1 VISVSFVPVSAGSS
15 AFLHADAEKQNGAQK
30 DLQIFI
36 LFSGEDPV
44 LYRAGMNPD

>member
-1 VISVSFVPVSAGSS
+1 MKPAECMQEKEQLENIRGIDVSKIG
-15 AFLHADAEKQNGAQK
+15 
-30 DLQIFI
+30 FI